1 MSQDHHLIR
10 SGIKLAIITRMISK
24 LVIFTRRFILL
35 ITNRST
41 GVHIGVC
48 AVWCNF
54 SVEYSGTVPGYKYSE
69 YSEYLHYLSQYTSY
83 AKVKML
89 FFDVGCNSHYIYPR
103 VVLRILFALLD
114 LYTDNR

>member
-1 MSQDHHLIR
+1 VVNFYTYLDTR
-10 SGIKLAIITRMISK
+10 VNIIMGQR
-24 LVIFTRRFILL
+24 
-35 ITNRST
+35 
-41 GVHIGVC
+41 
-48 AVWCNF
+48 
-54 SVEYSGTVPGYKYSE
+54 EYSGTVPGYKYSE

>member
-1 MSQDHHLIR
+1 VQCGVI
-10 SGIKLAIITRMISK
+10 
-24 LVIFTRRFILL
+24 LVLSTPVQYQG
-35 ITNRST
+35 TSTRST
-41 GVHIGVC
+41 
-48 AVWCNF
+48 
-54 SVEYSGTVPGYKYSE
+54 